1 MTYSVRNIV
10 IALVLAA
17 VAAGL
22 VILYTGNVQKQ
33 AHDSQQ
39 NVTVVVAKS
48 AIPAGSPVKDLVG
61 TSAFE
66 TRQVVQRDVVP
77 GAYTNVNALPDG
89 LATAGPITAGS
100 QITPSMFTEGT
111 SAPITSQISGTMRAV
126 QVAYNPNR
134 VLDGTLHAGDHV
146 DIVVAF
152 EVQSSLNNSPY
163 TQQDASRVLMTNV
176 QVLSTKADGVAS
188 AALTADSDTTGGN
201 GSDDGT
207 QGAAI
212 ILAIPQD
219 QIAAF
224 NLAREFGKL
233 WYVVRPTTGSQDT
246 NTVVATP
253 CSVLDA
259 GLSLTQIKSYL
270 PVCLAK
276 GVK

>member
-22 VILYTGNVQKQ
+22 VILYTGNVTKQ

-48 AIPAGSPVKDLVG
+48 AIAAGSPVKELIDSG
-61 TSAFE
+61 AFE

-77 GAYTNVNALPDG
+77 GAYTSIDSLNND
-89 LATAGPITAGS
+89 LATAGPVTAGS

-111 SAPITSQISGTMRAV
+111 SAPIASQISGTMRAV

-146 DIVVAF
+146 DVIVEF
-152 EVQSSLNNSPY
+152 TVQSSKNDSPY
-163 TQQDASRVLMTNV
+163 TTQDAARVLLTNV

-188 AALTADSDTTGGN
+188 AALTADSDTSGGN
-201 GSDDGT
+201 GSADGN
-207 QGAAI
+207 QGAAV

-219 QIAAF
+219 QIAGF
-224 NLAREFGKL
+224 DLAREKGSL
-233 WYVVRPTTGSQDT
+233 WYVLRPTSGSQDA
-246 NTVVATP
+246 NTTIATP
-253 CSVLDA
+253 CSVLGA
-259 GLSLTQIKSYL
+259 GLSLTQIKAYL
-270 PVCLAK
+270 PVCISK

>member
-48 AIPAGSPVKDLVG
+48 AIAAGSPVKDLIDTG
-61 TSAFE
+61 AFE

-77 GAYTNVNALPDG
+77 GAYTSIDSLNKD
-89 LATAGPITAGS
+89 LATAGPVTAGS

-111 SAPITSQISGTMRAV
+111 SAPIASQIAGTMRAI

-134 VLDGTLHAGDHV
+134 VLDGTLRAGDHV
-146 DIVVAF
+146 DVLVEF
-152 EVQSSLNNSPY
+152 TVQASNNDSKY
-163 TQQDASRVLMTNV
+163 SAVDASRVLMTNV
-176 QVLSTKADGVAS
+176 QVLSTKADGVA
-188 AALTADSDTTGGN
+188 AAPLTADSDTTGGQ
-201 GSDDGT
+201 GSADGT
-207 QGAAI
+207 QGAAM

-219 QIAAF
+219 QLAAF
-224 NLAREFGKL
+224 NLAREKGSL
-233 WYVVRPTTGSQDT
+233 WYAVRPTQGSQDT
-246 NTVVATP
+246 NTAVATP
-253 CSVLDA
+253 CSVLAA
-259 GLSLTQIKSYL
+259 GLSFIQIKSYL
-270 PVCLAK
+270 PICIAK

>member
-48 AIPAGSPVKDLVG
+48 AIAAGSPVKDLVS
-61 TSAFE
+61 TNAFE

-77 GAYTNVNALPDG
+77 GAYTSVSALNSD

-111 SAPITSQISGTMRAV
+111 SAPIASQITGTMRAV

-146 DIVVAF
+146 DVIV
-152 EVQSSLNNSPY
+152 EMRIESSLNNSNF
-163 TQQDASRVLMTNV
+163 TGTDASRVLMTNV

-188 AALTADSDTTGGN
+188 VALTADSDTSGGD

-207 QGAAI
+207 QGAAM
-212 ILAIPQD
+212 ILAIPQE
-219 QIAAF
+219 QLSSF
-224 NLAREFGKL
+224 NLARELGKL
-233 WYVVRPTTGSQDT
+233 WYAVRPTSGSQDA
-246 NTVVATP
+246 NVAVATP
-253 CSVLDA
+253 CSVFGA
-259 GLSLTQIKSYL
+259 GLSFTQIKSYL
-270 PVCLAK
+270 PICLAK

>member
-17 VAAGL
+17 VAAGM
-22 VILYTGNVQKQ
+22 VILYTGNVKKQ

-39 NVTVVVAKS
+39 NVTVVVAKT
-48 AIPAGSPVKDLVG
+48 AIAGGSPTKELIDTG
-61 TSAFE
+61 AFE

-77 GAYTNVNALPDG
+77 GAFTSVDSLNKN

-111 SAPITSQISGTMRAV
+111 SAPITSQIKNTMRAV

-146 DIVVAF
+146 DVIAAF
-152 EVQSSLNNSPY
+152 EVKSSLNNSPY
-163 TQQDASRVLMTNV
+163 TEQDASRVLMTNV
-176 QVLSTKADGVAS
+176 QVLSTKADGVA
-188 AALTADSDTTGGN
+188 ATALQADSDTTGGT
-201 GSDDGT
+201 GSSDGT

-224 NLAREFGKL
+224 NLARQFGQL
-233 WYVVRPTTGSQDT
+233 WYVVRPTSGAQDT

-253 CSVLDA
+253 CSVLGA

-270 PVCLAK
+270 PVCIAK

>member
-48 AIPAGSPVKDLVG
+48 AIAAGSPVSELID

-77 GAYTNVNALPDG
+77 GAYTSIDALPND

-100 QITPSMFTEGT
+100 QVTPSMFTEGT
-111 SAPITSQISGTMRAV
+111 SAPITSQIAGTMRAV

-134 VLDGTLHAGDHV
+134 VLDGTLRAGDHV

-152 EVQSSLNNSPY
+152 EVQSSLNNSQY

-176 QVLSTKADGVAS
+176 QVLSTKADGVA
-188 AALTADSDTTGGN
+188 ATALTADSDTTGGN

-207 QGAAI
+207 QGAAL

-219 QIAAF
+219 QLAAF

-233 WYVVRPTTGSQDT
+233 WYVVRPTSGSQDA

>member
-48 AIPAGSPVKDLVG
+48 AIAAGSPVKDLVS
-61 TSAFE
+61 TNAFE

-77 GAYTNVNALPDG
+77 GAYTSVSALNSD

-111 SAPITSQISGTMRAV
+111 SAPIASQITGTMRAI

-146 DIVVAF
+146 DVIVEF
-152 EVQSSLNNSPY
+152 TVQSSKNDSAY
-163 TQQDASRVLMTNV
+163 SAVDASRVLMTNV
-176 QVLSTKADGVAS
+176 QVLSTKADGVA
-188 AALTADSDTTGGN
+188 ATALAADSDTSGVN
-201 GSDDGT
+201 GSADGNH
-207 QGAAI
+207 GAAM

-219 QIAAF
+219 QLANF
-224 NLAREFGKL
+224 DLAREKGSL
-233 WYVVRPTTGSQDT
+233 WYVLRPTSGAQDA
-246 NTVVATP
+246 NTAVATP
-253 CSVLDA
+253 CSVLGA
-259 GLSLTQIKSYL
+259 GLSLTQIKTYL
-270 PVCLAK
+270 PVCIAK

>member
-22 VILYTGNVQKQ
+22 VILYTGNVTKQ

-48 AIPAGSPVKDLVG
+48 AIAAGSPVKELVDTG
-61 TSAFE
+61 SFE

-77 GAYTNVNALPDG
+77 GAYTSIDSLNKD
-89 LATAGPITAGS
+89 LATAGPVTAGS

-111 SAPITSQISGTMRAV
+111 SAPIASQISGTMRAV

-146 DIVVAF
+146 DVLVEF
-152 EVQSSLNNSPY
+152 TVQASNNDSKY
-163 TQQDASRVLMTNV
+163 SAVDASRVLMTNV
-176 QVLSTKADGVAS
+176 QVLSTKADGVAA
-188 AALTADSDTTGGN
+188 AALQGDSDTSGGQ
-201 GSDDGT
+201 GSADGT
-207 QGAAI
+207 QGAAM
-212 ILAIPQD
+212 ILAVPQD
-219 QIAAF
+219 QLAAF
-224 NLAREFGKL
+224 NLAREKGSL
-233 WYVVRPTTGSQDT
+233 WYAVRPTTGSQDT
-246 NTVVATP
+246 NTSVATP
-253 CSVLDA
+253 CSVLGA

-270 PVCLAK
+270 PICLAK

>member
-22 VILYTGNVQKQ
+22 VILYTGNVKKQ

-39 NVTVVVAKS
+39 NVTIVVAKS
-48 AIPAGSPVKDLVG
+48 AIAAGSPVSELIDTG
-61 TSAFE
+61 AFE

-77 GAYTNVNALPDG
+77 GAYTSISSLNKDLS
-89 LATAGPITAGS
+89 TAGPVTAGS

-111 SAPITSQISGTMRAV
+111 SAPITSQIKGTMRAV

-134 VLDGTLHAGDHV
+134 VLDGTLRAGDHV
-146 DIVVAF
+146 DVIAAF
-152 EVQSSLNNSPY
+152 SVQSSLNNSPY
-163 TQQDASRVLMTNV
+163 SQVDASRVLMTNV

-188 AALTADSDTTGGN
+188 VALTADSDTTGGQ
-201 GSDDGT
+201 GSDDGQ

-219 QIAAF
+219 QLAAF

-233 WYVVRPTTGSQDT
+233 WYVVRPTSGSQDT

-253 CSVLDA
+253 CSVLGA

>member
-1 MTYSVRNIV
+1 
-10 IALVLAA
+10 
-17 VAAGL
+17 
-22 VILYTGNVQKQ
+22 
-33 AHDSQQ
+33 
-39 NVTVVVAKS
+39 
-48 AIPAGSPVKDLVG
+48 
-61 TSAFE
+61 
-66 TRQVVQRDVVP
+66 
-77 GAYTNVNALPDG
+77 
-89 LATAGPITAGS
+89 
-100 QITPSMFTEGT
+100 
-111 SAPITSQISGTMRAV
+111 

-146 DIVVAF
+146 DVIV
-152 EVQSSLNNSPY
+152 EMRIESSLNNSNF
-163 TQQDASRVLMTNV
+163 TGTDVSRVIMTNI
-176 QVLSTKADGVAS
+176 QVLSTKADGVA
-188 AALTADSDTTGGN
+188 ATALTADSDTTGGN

-207 QGAAI
+207 QGAAL

-233 WYVVRPTTGSQDT
+233 WYVVRPTSGSQDA

-270 PVCLAK
+270 PVCLSK